1 MRRLHAAV
9 LALYPPAVRERYGEE
24 IADLLEQSR
33 APMRDLADVA
43 WSALTERAEK
53 LMTADIPDALRRT
66 PRRLTVAS
74 VTVLACLAVPLLAF
88 SAVPSAIVLVG
99 LAAGMLCARRG
110 GGFGSA
116 AVVVGVVLALL
127 TSPHLV
133 QSLVEPIDRL
143 AEVASTAAFAAAAAA
158 LAALVVA
165 LVRRNRRSAALTAA
179 VIGGLALPQLAST
192 TLVLISGAGPAGNPW
207 LAYWVSML
215 PYRGWSEESGTDF
228 VGVLFDTLVW
238 YPALYTFCL
247 SFLLAFC
254 FRATVPQATPA
265 PTGSAQRTAA

>member
-1 MRRLHAAV
+1 MRRLHKAV

-24 IADLLEQSR
+24 IAALLEQSR
-33 APMRDLADVA
+33 TPMHDLADVA
-43 WSALTERAEK
+43 WAALTDRVEK
-53 LMTADIPDALRRT
+53 LMTADIPAALRRT

-74 VTVLACLAVPLLAF
+74 VTVLACVAVPLLGF
-88 SAVPSAIVLVG
+88 SAVPSAIVLIG

-110 GGFGSA
+110 DGFSSA
-116 AVVVGVVLALL
+116 AIVGGVVLTLL
-127 TSPHLV
+127 TLPHLV
-133 QSLVEPIDRL
+133 QLLSGSIERV
-143 AEVASTAAFAAAAAA
+143 AEVASTAGFVAASAA

-165 LVRRNRRSAALTAA
+165 LVRRDRRTAALTTAA
-179 VIGGLALPQLAST
+179 IGGLTLPPLAST
-192 TLVLISGAGPAGNPW
+192 MLVLISGAEPAGNPW

-215 PYRGWSEESGTDF
+215 PYRGWSEEGGAEF

-254 FRATVPQATPA
+254 FRATVTRPTPA
-265 PTGSAQRTAA
+265 PTKSAQRTAA

>member
-24 IADLLEQSR
+24 VAVLLEQSR
-33 APMRDLADVA
+33 TPVRDLADVA
-43 WSALTERAEK
+43 WSALTDRMEK
-53 LMTADIPDALRRT
+53 LVTADLPDALQRT
-66 PRRLTVAS
+66 PRWLTVAS
-74 VTVLACLAVPLLAF
+74 ATVLACLAVPLLGF
-88 SAVPSAIVLVG
+88 STAPSAIVLVG
-99 LAAGMLCARRG
+99 LATGLLCARRG

-133 QSLVEPIDRL
+133 QSLVGSIDRI
-143 AEVASTAAFAAAAAA
+143 AEVVSTAAFAAAAAA

-165 LVRRNRRSAALTAA
+165 LVRRNRRTAALPAA
-179 VIGGLALPQLAST
+179 VIGGLALPQLASMM
-192 TLVLISGAGPAGNPW
+192 LVLISGAGPTGNPW

-215 PYRGWSEESGTDF
+215 PYRGWSEESGSEF
-228 VGVLFDTLVW
+228 VGVLFDTLIW

-254 FRATVPQATPA
+254 FRATVTQASPA
-265 PTGSAQRTAA
+265 PTNSAQRTAA

>member
-24 IADLLEQSR
+24 IAALLEHSR
-33 APMRDLADVA
+33 TPVRDLADVA
-43 WSALTERAEK
+43 WAALTDRAEK

-74 VTVLACLAVPLLAF
+74 VTVLACLAVPLLGF

-110 GGFGSA
+110 GGFGTA
-116 AVVVGVVLALL
+116 ALVVGVVLALL
-127 TSPHLV
+127 TLPHLV
-133 QSLVEPIDRL
+133 QLLGGSIERT
-143 AEVASTAAFAAAAAA
+143 AEVASTTAFAVAAAA
-158 LAALVVA
+158 LAALVVT
-165 LVRRNRRSAALTAA
+165 LVRRNRRTAALTAA
-179 VIGGLALPQLAST
+179 AIGGLTLPPLAST
-192 TLVLISGAGPAGNPW
+192 MLVLISGGESAGNPW

-215 PYRGWSEESGTDF
+215 PYRGWSEEGGAEF
-228 VGVLFDTLVW
+228 VGVVFDTLVW

-254 FRATVPQATPA
+254 FRATVTQATPA
-265 PTGSAQRTAA
+265 PASNAQRAAV